1 MKRTNIHLAEPQIQ
15 RLLKLSKATGLSV
28 AELVR
33 RAVDEYLKV
42 EGVK

>member
-33 RAVDEYLKV
+33 RAVDEYLKT